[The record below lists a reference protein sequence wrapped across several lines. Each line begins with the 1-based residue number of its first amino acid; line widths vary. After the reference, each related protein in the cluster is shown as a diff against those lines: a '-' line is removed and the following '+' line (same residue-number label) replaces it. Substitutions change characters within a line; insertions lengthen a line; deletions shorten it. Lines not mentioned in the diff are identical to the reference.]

1 MESRK
6 IFILRCHNAQY
17 ALNSGFYS
25 RQELTTHGDIVWF
38 DMQQIMRRFTY
49 LPLGITLHVECTNLR
64 SIPLSLPD
72 SKAVII
78 RTRCSSQKEDFPAA
92 LLGLPRLQT
101 LRVSLNVVFKRI
113 PASLQVKYL
122 EASCLEAPYWLA
134 ASTCSRD
141 VYVRGYRY
149 WRHWFQRF
157 VTLLVQGLM
166 SPRTCFYKWLT
177 KGLYDPRL
185 LFCIRDFL
193 L

>member
-6 IFILRCHNAQY
+6 IFILRCQDAQY

-64 SIPLSLPD
+64 SIPPSLPD
-72 SKAVII
+72 SSAVII
-78 RTRCSSQKEDFPAA
+78 RTRRSSQNEDFPAA
-92 LLGLPRLQT
+92 LLRIPRLQT
-101 LRVSLNVVFKRI
+101 LHVSLNVVFKRI
-113 PASLQVKYL
+113 PASLQVNYL
-122 EASCLEAPYWLA
+122 EVSCLEAPYWLA
-134 ASTCSRD
+134 ASSCSHD

-149 WRHWFQRF
+149 WRHRFQRS
-157 VTLLVQGLM
+157 VALLVQGLM
-166 SPRTCFYKWLT
+166 SPQTRFNQWLT